1 MTQEMNSPAPAPK
14 PLGTNETDPEP
25 PSPQAEL
32 QAIELERID
41 SGKTQGGATPRE
53 SLRIQEMPPVAC
65 RPLLFSVDPESPPG
79 IFPKP
84 LDRPRDDSTDLVK
97 TLVHQ
102 AIRLGFKLV

>member
-25 PSPQAEL
+25 PTPQAEL

-41 SGKTQGGATPRE
+41 SGKAQGDAMPRE
-53 SLRIQEMPPVAC
+53 SFRIQEMPPVAC
-65 RPLLFSVDPESPPG
+65 RPLLFSVDPESRPG
-79 IFPKP
+79 VFPKP

-97 TLVHQ
+97 TLIHQ
-102 AIRLGFKLV
+102 AIRLRIKLA